1 MKNRAK
7 NEFITLRCDE
17 KLKTIAKKMAKYY
30 GLTVSQYLKM
40 IIMKDYQTVQS
51 MNWKKDYDDIYFK
64 VNKIFEKNNITM
76 EDIENEIQNARK
88 ES

>member
-1 MKNRAK
+1 MKKAK
-7 NEFITLRCDE
+7 HEFITLRCDE
-17 KLKTIAKKMAKYY
+17 KLKTIAKKMSKYY

-51 MNWKKDYDDIYFK
+51 VNWKNDYDDIYSR
-64 VNKIFEKNNITM
+64 VNKFFEKNNITM
-76 EDIENEIQNARK
+76 EDIENEIQNVRK

>member
-1 MKNRAK
+1 MKNRVK

-17 KLKTIAKKMAKYY
+17 KLKTITKKMSKYY
-30 GLTVSQYLKM
+30 GLTISQYLKM

-51 MNWKKDYDDIYFK
+51 VNWKRDYDDIYSK

>member
-1 MKNRAK
+1 M
-7 NEFITLRCDE
+7 
-17 KLKTIAKKMAKYY
+17 KLKTITKKMSKYY

-51 MNWKKDYDDIYFK
+51 VNWKRDYDDIYSK

-76 EDIENEIQNARK
+76 EDIENEIQNTRK